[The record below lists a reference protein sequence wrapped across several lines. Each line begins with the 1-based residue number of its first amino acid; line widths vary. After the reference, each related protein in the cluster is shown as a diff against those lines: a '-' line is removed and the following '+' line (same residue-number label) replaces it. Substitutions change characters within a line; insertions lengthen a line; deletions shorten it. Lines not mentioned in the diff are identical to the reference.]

1 MHEMAAKIAAT
12 GAVLDGTLRRV
23 IFLFSKNETESRSFA
38 RSPNQLVSVLAWI
51 WTIGILAAYT
61 HGFADII
68 RLLWKWLMRIGT

>member
-1 MHEMAAKIAAT
+1 MKQ
-12 GAVLDGTLRRV
+12 
-23 IFLFSKNETESRSFA
+23 ESRSFA

-68 RLLWKWLMRIGT
+68 RLLWNWLIRMGT